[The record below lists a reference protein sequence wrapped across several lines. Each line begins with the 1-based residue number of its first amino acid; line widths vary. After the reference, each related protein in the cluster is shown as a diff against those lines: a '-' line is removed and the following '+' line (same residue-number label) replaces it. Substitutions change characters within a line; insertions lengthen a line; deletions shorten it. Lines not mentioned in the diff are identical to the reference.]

1 MPKRRSTKPYYDLL
15 WYLSDPTWPS
25 PNLTLLNNA
34 LRQTGWRGEPLN
46 EDNWRQAVLQRLRTI
61 VWERV
66 VDDVRPFLEPGVD
79 PNVLNRENLERLLA
93 T

>member
-1 MPKRRSTKPYYDLL
+1 ML